1 MGAEQPPVVCGK
13 CTIERKI
20 GEGGMATV
28 YLGRHRTLGIP
39 VAIKVLSAHLT
50 TKDPR
55 FAERFAREARLAAR
69 LRHPNIIS
77 VIDSG
82 HEGGA
87 HYLVMEYIDGP
98 TCSQM
103 VETEGK
109 LAWPEAVK
117 IVKQVAEGLGYAAR
131 KGIMHRDV
139 NPANIMIDSDGVARI
154 ADLGL
159 AKEITPDPGRVR
171 LTRTG
176 TSLGTPYY
184 MSPEQIM
191 SAKEVDVR
199 SDIYSLG
206 MTLYH
211 LVCGHVP
218 YTGTAFEIMTK
229 HVQAPLPTPKTHV
242 PKLPDA
248 VCDVIK
254 EMAAKNPDLRY
265 QNYEDLC
272 EDLEGILAGREVSAA
287 GFEDESMVTAGV
299 GAPHRLDKDASDEV
313 LTRSLQKTSVVG
325 PAGGKR
331 KLVVFAVAAAM
342 LAAAIALV
350 MLWQGPS

>member
-1 MGAEQPPVVCGK
+1 MDTEQPPAVCGK

-39 VAIKVLSAHLT
+39 VAIKVLSALLT
-50 TKDPR
+50 TKAPR

-69 LRHPNIIS
+69 LRHSNIVS

-82 HEGGA
+82 QAGGA

-98 TCSQM
+98 TCSQK

-109 LAWPEAVK
+109 LAWPEAVT
-117 IVKQVAEGLGYAAR
+117 IVKQVAEGLGYAAK
-131 KGIMHRDV
+131 KGVIHRDV

-159 AKEITPDPGRVR
+159 AKEITPDPAKVS

-191 SAKEVDVR
+191 SAQEVDVR

-211 LVCGHVP
+211 LVCGRVP

-229 HVQAPLPTPKTHV
+229 HVQAPLPAPKTHA
-242 PKLPDA
+242 PELPDV

-254 EMAAKNPDLRY
+254 KMVAKNPDLRY
-265 QNYEDLC
+265 QGYENLC
-272 EDLEGILAGREVSAA
+272 EDLGDPRWEGGIGHRVRGRKNGHSGCECATPF
-287 GFEDESMVTAGV
+287 G
-299 GAPHRLDKDASDEV
+299 
-313 LTRSLQKTSVVG
+313 
-325 PAGGKR
+325 
-331 KLVVFAVAAAM
+331 
-342 LAAAIALV
+342 
-350 MLWQGPS
+350 